1 MPYKDGETG
10 RNKAKERM
18 KRMRSRE
25 GVTKGVTLERE
36 NMEGVTEYPANME
49 TLLTSLGDPKKREKL
64 RLIYESLNRRDLTS
78 HVRYGTNGVTFN
90 IVGELLEAF

>member
-1 MPYKDGETG
+1 MPYKDDETG

-18 KRMRSRE
+18 KRMRERK
-25 GVTKGVTLERE
+25 GVTKGLTSDGC
-36 NMEGVTEYPANME
+36 NMEGVTEYPANMKP
-49 TLLTSLGDPKKREKL
+49 LLTSLGDPKKREKL
-64 RLIYESLNRRDLTS
+64 RLIYESLNRRDLTP